1 MPYGKRPPYVVQ
13 TTIPDPNDEEALA
26 REAERRN
33 DIAQLEA
40 LRGAVVESRDTYDD
54 DVSTFRSSL
63 SFIDDSSPII
73 VSATQKISET
83 LSAMPYDE
91 YYGSMIRNINNAIM
105 YA

>member
-13 TTIPDPNDEEALA
+13 PRTPDPADEEALA

-40 LRGAVVESRDTYDD
+40 LMNAVTESRDTYDN

-73 VSATQKISET
+73 VSATERISEA

-91 YYGSMIRNINNAIM
+91 YYGNMIRNINNAII

>member
-13 TTIPDPNDEEALA
+13 PRTPDPEDEEALA

-40 LRGAVVESRDTYDD
+40 LLNAVIESRDTYDN
-54 DVSTFRSSL
+54 DVSTFNSSL

-73 VSATQKISET
+73 VNATERISDA
-83 LSAMPYDE
+83 LAAMPYDE
-91 YYGSMIRNINNAIM
+91 YYGNMIKNINNAIT